1 MMSKPLL
8 TQLAARLT
16 RPVDDAARALAR
28 VHLLDWLACIAGG
41 RDSEA
46 AAMGSAVSMR
56 GWERATYGGAH
67 ISMVAGHC
75 SANVSP
81 GPVALPA
88 ALSMPSA
95 AMDARLDAI
104 VRGYEAALAIG
115 AALDD
120 HHFGH
125 WHGTST
131 CGVFA
136 ACAAFG
142 SVIGFAEVEYA
153 NAMGNAGSVAG
164 GLLHF
169 QHQPD
174 LLTGPWHV
182 YNAVRTGRDAALHVH
197 YGATGPLE
205 VLEGAQG
212 VFAAMTQAANDLG
225 AYGDGWLIQS
235 LGNGAGA
242 DVAAIKDK
250 MLVQAHAGGLNEQQ
264 AHRAMA
270 IALDGDDTDA
280 LDTML
285 EGWTQ

>member
-1 MMSKPLL
+1 MMSEALL
-8 TQLAARLT
+8 TQLATRLT
-16 RPVDDAARALAR
+16 RPVDDASRGLAR
-28 VHLLDWLACIAGG
+28 VHLLDWLACVAGG

-46 AAMGSAVSMR
+46 AALGSAVSMR

-67 ISMVAGHC
+67 IAMEAGHG
-75 SANVSP
+75 SAHISP
-81 GPVALPA
+81 GPVVIPA

-95 AMDARLDAI
+95 AMEARLDAI

-115 AALDD
+115 GALDD
-120 HHFGH
+120 HHFGL

-131 CGVFA
+131 CGVFG

-142 SVIGFAEVEYA
+142 SVIGFAGVEYT
-153 NAMGNAGSVAG
+153 NALGNAGSVAG

-197 YGATGPLE
+197 YGATGPQDM
-205 VLEGAQG
+205 LEGAQG
-212 VFAAMTQAANDLG
+212 VFAAMTREAGDLG
-225 AYGDGWLIQS
+225 THGDGWMIQA
-235 LGNGAGA
+235 LGDGAA
-242 DVAAIKDK
+242 PDVAAIKDK
-250 MLVQAHAGGLNEQQ
+250 MAAQAHAGGLNAQQ
-264 AHRAMA
+264 AERA
-270 IALDGDDTDA
+270 IALVLDQDDTDA

-285 EGWTQ
+285 EAWTQ